1 MQFCKGFLTFG
12 IFCEELNQ
20 PYHDHIDVDLIVN
33 WLYKTRMQN
42 RIGIHHTSAKS
53 KSNWFCPPRCSF
65 DTISVYFYLCLPV
78 SVGLQL
84 GAEGEGG
91 GGGQGGGLN
100 TIIGSIVQA
109 GSAAPGPELSS
120 QLTPCQFWLDSVL
133 CSLVTALAL
142 ARHSRSPGKV
152 YNNKM
157 LNWIPPS
164 PARAPPSQAL
174 ILARVIEL

>member
-1 MQFCKGFLTFG
+1 MKNSTNHPMITLMLIWLSIDYTRPGCK
-12 IFCEELNQ
+12 IELE
-20 PYHDHIDVDLIVN
+20 Y
-33 WLYKTRMQN
+33 T
-42 RIGIHHTSAKS
+42 IHQLNLNPTD
-53 KSNWFCPPRCSF
+53 FVP
-65 DTISVYFYLCLPV
+65 
-78 SVGLQL
+78 L
-84 GAEGEGG
+84 GAALTQFLCISICVYQWVLDCSSGLKGKAGVGAREG
-91 GGGQGGGLN
+91 GGGLN

-109 GSAAPGPELSS
+109 GSAAPGPESSS

-152 YNNKM
+152 FNNKM